1 MPTTTIPATDA
12 NHPDSLLGALCGGAT
27 VVTVNSR
34 LARTLTGAY
43 ASLMRDGGTHAWP
56 TPDVLTLDRW
66 LRRCW
71 DQHLDAL
78 PASLADVPPL
88 PLDDTQEA
96 AVWEQVLAESPSGR
110 DLVLLS
116 AAADTARRAYGLLR
130 RHRVPLRELARE
142 KGETVHFRDWA
153 SSFEKLCAA
162 GGWTSGADLAG
173 MVADVFAR
181 GSVSPPA
188 RIIFAGFDTVTPVL
202 VNLADVLRKA
212 GSEVEMVDG
221 TPSAGPAAAV
231 RVGLPDAAA
240 EYRAAAAW
248 ARRIVE
254 KDRNARVG
262 VVVPTLQ
269 DDRAAVVRVF
279 MEAFHPSS
287 VAAGMPPRRRAFNVT
302 YGTPLASEPV
312 VRAALLLL
320 ESVADDTL
328 PLHTATRL
336 LLNPFLPGG
345 VTHAGGHGAAD
356 ARLRKDNNDEVGW
369 KAIANKLPDDSPLRK
384 VAEKLGRERAGV
396 REPMTPGARVKQFI
410 RILTAAGWPGG
421 VKLDSREAQAV
432 KAWRDVL
439 AKVESL
445 DCVVGP
451 EGYGETLSRLRA
463 SAEARLFQPEGSD
476 APVQV
481 MGVFEAK
488 SLTFTHL
495 WITGMHDG
503 AWPVPPSPNPLLPV
517 ALQAR
522 HSMGNANVAL
532 ANAFSEQV
540 TGRLL
545 GCAPVVVVSWPLR
558 NEIAELRPSP
568 LITHL
573 REEDPAE
580 MSGTDDTAPD
590 AVDRLLFGDAPDEM
604 DELDDGTG
612 PRVELPPDGSIR
624 GGTSLIQAQAQCPF
638 RAFAQYRLEARKFET
653 PSAGVDPTMR
663 GRIVHDALRRVWGE
677 LLGSATLHGCGD
689 EALEE
694 LCAEAAEAAVEAECG
709 RSSFRYGPKLKALE
723 ARRTTV
729 LLLEWFALERAR
741 TDPFEVVLMEEL
753 APGAEPT
760 GGENAG
766 DAARVVEIGPVH
778 VQVRR
783 DRVDKVHGEGTLLI
797 DYKTGEIST
806 WERMWDAQRPCEPQ
820 LLVYLLASPEPD
832 VCGIAIGRVQR
843 GKCGVVGLGSAPLAF
858 GGRRKLHVADDWDA
872 ARTQWKETLEALV
885 GKFRGGDARVDP
897 VDGKACQYCPYD
909 ALCRI
914 HGSEESLG
922 DGTDE
927 GAESGGVEE

>member
-1 MPTTTIPATDA
+1 MPTTEHPATDV
-12 NHPDSLLGALCGGAT
+12 NHPDGLLRALREGAT

-34 LARTLTGAY
+34 LARTLTGGY
-43 ASLMRDGGTHAWP
+43 AALMRAGGTHAWP

-78 PASLADVPPL
+78 PASLDDVPPL

-153 SSFEKLCAA
+153 SSFENLCAA
-162 GGWTSGADLAG
+162 GGWASGADLAG
-173 MVADVFAR
+173 MVADVFER
-181 GSVSPPA
+181 GSIRPPE
-188 RIIFAGFDTVTPVL
+188 RIVFAGFDTVTPAL
-202 VNLADVLRKA
+202 ERLADVLRKA
-212 GSEVEMVDG
+212 GAVVEMVDA
-221 TPSAGPAAAV
+221 TPPAGPANAA

-248 ARRIVE
+248 ARGIVE

-287 VAAGMPPRRRAFNVT
+287 VAAGAPPRRRAFNVT

-345 VTHAGGHGAAD
+345 VTHAGGHGTAD
-356 ARLRKDNNDEVGW
+356 ARLRKGGDAEVGW
-369 KAIANKLPDDSPLRK
+369 GGIAKRLPDDSPLRR
-384 VAEKLGRERAGV
+384 VAGGLGSETRHARAA
-396 REPMTPGARVKQFI
+396 MTPGARVKQFI

-421 VKLDSREAQAV
+421 VKPDSREAQAV

-445 DCVVGP
+445 DCVVGR
-451 EGYGETLSRLRA
+451 EGYGETLSRLRV
-463 SAEARLFQPEGSD
+463 SAEARVFQPEGSD

-495 WITGMHDG
+495 WITGLHDG
-503 AWPVPPSPNPLLPV
+503 AWPVPPNPNPLLPV

-532 ANAFSEQV
+532 ANEFSARVTEQ
-540 TGRLL
+540 LL
-545 GCAPVVVVSWPLR
+545 GCAPEVVVSWPLR
-558 NEIAELRPSP
+558 NEIGDLRPSP

-573 REEDPAE
+573 PEADPATL
-580 MSGTDDTAPD
+580 SGSDDAA
-590 AVDRLLFGDAPDEM
+590 AVAVERLLFGDAPEEM
-604 DELDDGTG
+604 DELEDGAG
-612 PRVELPPDGSIR
+612 PGVELPPDGRID
-624 GGTSLIQAQAQCPF
+624 GGTGLIRAQAQCPF
-638 RAFAQYRLEARKFET
+638 QAFAQYRLGALKLET
-653 PSAGVDPTMR
+653 PSAGVDALVR
-663 GRIVHDALRRVWGE
+663 GTIVHDALRRVWGV
-677 LLGSATLHGCGD
+677 LKDSAALHNTAD
-689 EALEE
+689 EALED
-694 LCAEAAEAAVEAECG
+694 LCAAASEAAVEAACG
-709 RSSFRYGPKLKALE
+709 KHARFGPKLKALE

-729 LLLEWFALERAR
+729 LLLEWFALERER

-753 APGAEPT
+753 PPGVEPVEGEDAE
-760 GGENAG
+760 
-766 DAARVVEIGPVH
+766 DARRIVEIGPVR
-778 VQVRR
+778 VRVRR
-783 DRVDKVHGEGTLLI
+783 DRVDKVRGEGMLLI
-797 DYKTGEIST
+797 DYKTGALSSR
-806 WERMWDAQRPCEPQ
+806 ERMWDARRPSEPQ
-820 LLVYLLASPEPD
+820 LLVYLLATREDD
-832 VCGIAIGRVQR
+832 VCGIAIGKLRR
-843 GKCGVVGLGSAPLAF
+843 GECGVVGQGSTPLAF
-858 GGRRKLHVADDWDA
+858 GGRRKIHVADDWDA
-872 ARTQWKETLEALV
+872 DRAQWKETLEDLA
-885 GKFRGGDARVDP
+885 KRHCEGDARVDP

-909 ALCRI
+909 VLCRI
-914 HGSEESLG
+914 DGSAEAFV
-922 DGTDE
+922 DGTEE
-927 GAESGGVEE
+927 GGESGGAEE